1 MRLNEVKG
9 TDDVICPKVLLAAIL
24 EKRRGG
30 DNSIPVILLTALF
43 FWSVYNRAEL
53 CVLNMVVTSTYAE
66 RSGLVF
72 R

>member
-9 TDDVICPKVLLAAIL
+9 TDDVICLEVLLAAIL
-24 EKRRGG
+24 EKGRGG
-30 DNSIPVILLTALF
+30 DNSVPAILLMALF

-53 CVLNMVVTSTYAE
+53 CVINMVVTSTYTK
-66 RSGLVF
+66 RSGVVF